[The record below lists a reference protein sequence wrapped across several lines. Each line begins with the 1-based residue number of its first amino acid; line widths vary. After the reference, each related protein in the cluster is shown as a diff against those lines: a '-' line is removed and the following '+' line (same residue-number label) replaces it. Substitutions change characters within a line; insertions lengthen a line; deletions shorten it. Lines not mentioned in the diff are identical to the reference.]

1 LALVRHVFTNTYVKM
16 IDKIKIMVEERLNVD
31 FKRNTR
37 QRDYVYSRAVFFMLV
52 DKYCSISTVKM
63 GKSVGRDHATVLHY
77 RKNVYRHARSEQK
90 YLSAYKY
97 ISNIVDKMIEKSSV
111 PDMVYKIKNIEPEN
125 ERVNRLEAL
134 IPMLSEHLNNKA
146 KIILKLQDKIVRIEN
161 DFCFEDHEVRFREL
175 SEENKELFRIRAN
188 AILNM
193 MK

>member
-1 LALVRHVFTNTYVKM
+1 
-16 IDKIKIMVEERLNVD
+16 MVEERLNVD

-37 QRDYVYSRAVFFMLV
+37 RRDYVYSRAVFFMLV

-63 GKSVGRDHATVLHY
+63 GKSVGRDHSTVLHY

-97 ISNIVDKMIEKSSV
+97 ISNIVDKMIENSSV
-111 PDMVYKIKNIEPEN
+111 PDMVYKIKNLESEN

-146 KIILKLQDKIVRIEN
+146 KIMISTISKIT
-161 DFCFEDHEVRFREL
+161 
-175 SEENKELFRIRAN
+175 
-188 AILNM
+188 
-193 MK
+193 